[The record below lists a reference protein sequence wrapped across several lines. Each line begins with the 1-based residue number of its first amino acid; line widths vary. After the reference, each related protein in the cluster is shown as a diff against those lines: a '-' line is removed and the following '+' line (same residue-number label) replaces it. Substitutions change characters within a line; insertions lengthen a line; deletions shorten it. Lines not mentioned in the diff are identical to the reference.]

1 MVMNRLIFPL
11 LFEKHARLSSSSNYL
26 IKDNNIVVFKDN
38 SFYITSYSFIKM
50 LKLEYKCLMKI
61 YNDKGPYYTSALA
74 FRLMYLFYI
83 HFKNKKIWL
92 FMDRRNEADDNAEQL
107 FKYAL
112 SRKDHVKK
120 YFTVSKDS
128 KDYSRLTN
136 KYKNV
141 LPFYS
146 LKQRLIYLFADK
158 IISSHPDENIL
169 NPFYAKMEIYTVD

>member
-1 MVMNRLIFPL
+1 
-11 LFEKHARLSSSSNYL
+11 
-26 IKDNNIVVFKDN
+26 
-38 SFYITSYSFIKM
+38 
-50 LKLEYKCLMKI
+50 MKI
-61 YNDKGPYYTSALA
+61 YKDRGPYYTSALA
-74 FRLMYLFYI
+74 FRLTYLALYPFL
-83 HFKNKKIWL
+83 KNKKIWL

-146 LKQRLIYLFADK
+146 LKQRLIYLFCR
-158 IISSHPDENIL
+158 
-169 NPFYAKMEIYTVD
+169 